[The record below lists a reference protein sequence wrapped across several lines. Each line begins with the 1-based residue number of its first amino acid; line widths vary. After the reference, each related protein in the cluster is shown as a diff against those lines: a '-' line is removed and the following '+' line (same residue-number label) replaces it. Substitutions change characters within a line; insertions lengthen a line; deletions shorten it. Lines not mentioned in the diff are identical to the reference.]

1 MKVRTDFV
9 TNSSSSSFI
18 LAFNSK
24 DDIDQIIQNSV
35 ECYMDCW
42 SVEDYVKYKPA
53 VVKELKDSLDRLLD
67 VAEIDSIV
75 RNEYHWNAHFEVRE
89 RYEREHRANY
99 SEAYEYSKT
108 EEGKAE
114 IEQCIQDEI
123 NKVKA
128 KIKDKD
134 LVYLVNFGDDDL
146 VGCELEH
153 YILPRCGFTAGIYNH
168 H

>member
-1 MKVRTDFV
+1 MKIRTDFV

-53 VVKELKDSLDRLLD
+53 VIRELKDSLYGLLD

-75 RNEYHWNAHFEVRE
+75 RNEYHWNAEYEVRD

-114 IEQCIQDEI
+114 IEQRIQDEI

-153 YILPRCGFTAGIYNH
+153 YILPRCSFTAGVYNH